1 MLTDFAEG
9 EAYGTG
15 QNRAFRIGHR
25 KPYLISCDESNPKEE
40 RDKIFIDRLICLVSL
55 AVRLLGR
62 FNFVQVYL
70 KR

>member
-1 MLTDFAEG
+1 
-9 EAYGTG
+9 
-15 QNRAFRIGHR
+15 
-25 KPYLISCDESNPKEE
+25 
-40 RDKIFIDRLICLVSL
+40 LICLVSL